1 MSFRARMRDVV
12 TLTKPE
18 VTSLVVVA
26 AAVGY
31 WLASPSPLS
40 LGRFFGAL
48 FGTALVSG
56 GTAALN
62 MWIERDADGRM
73 LRTAQ
78 RPLPSGRMRPGTAL
92 GVGVALAAIGGAYLY
107 FFINP
112 LSSALALATLASYLL
127 IYTPLKQRTQWCTF
141 LGAFP
146 GAAPPLIGWAAARGT
161 LDPGAWALF
170 AILFLWQ
177 FPHFLAIAW
186 MYRQDYA
193 KAGMHML
200 PPADVDG
207 VVTFRRILLCSVA
220 LLPVSLLPS
229 MLGSTG
235 MLYPAGAI
243 VLGIAFAASGWWAGR
258 YKTGFHARV
267 ILHASV
273 AYLPLL
279 WALLAFDRRAS

>member
-1 MSFRARMRDVV
+1 MELRTRLRDLV

-18 VTSLVVVA
+18 VTGLVVVA

-31 WLASPSPLS
+31 WLATPTPLDTP
-40 LGRFFGAL
+40 RFIGTL
-48 FGTALVSG
+48 IGTALVSA

-62 MWIERDADGRM
+62 MFVERDADKKM

-78 RPLPSGRMRPGTAL
+78 RPLPAGRMRPAL
-92 GVGVALAAIGGAYLY
+92 ACGVGVSVAGAGGAYLY
-107 FFINP
+107 FFVNP
-112 LSSALALATLASYLL
+112 LASALALATLASYLL

-170 AILFLWQ
+170 TILFLWQ

-186 MYRQDYA
+186 MYRQDYRR
-193 KAGMHML
+193 AGMLML
-200 PPADVDG
+200 PPTDEDG
-207 VVTFRRILLCSVA
+207 VVTFRRILLFSVA
-220 LLPVSLLPS
+220 LLPASLIPS
-229 MLGSTG
+229 FLGATG
-235 MLYPAGAI
+235 WLYPAGALA
-243 VLGIAFAASGWWAGR
+243 LGAAFLASGWWASR

-279 WALLAFDRRAS
+279 WALLAFDRRGV

>member
-1 MSFRARMRDVV
+1 MGRFRDLI

-31 WLASPSPLS
+31 RAASPAPLDWRRF
-40 LGRFFGAL
+40 LGVL

-62 MWIERDADGRM
+62 MWIEREADGRM
-73 LRTAQ
+73 RRTAG
-78 RPLPSGRMRPGTAL
+78 RPLPSGRMSPATAL
-92 GVGVALAAIGGAYLY
+92 GAGLGLAAVGGGYL
-107 FFINP
+107 FFFVNP
-112 LSSALALATLASYLL
+112 LSSAIALATLASYLL
-127 IYTPLKQRTQWCTF
+127 IYTPLKQRTQWCTL

-170 AILFLWQ
+170 VILFLWQ

-186 MYRQDYA
+186 MYRQDYRA
-193 KAGMHML
+193 AGMRML
-200 PPADVDG
+200 PPSDEDG
-207 VVTFRRILLCSVA
+207 VATFRRILLFSAA
-220 LLPVSLLPS
+220 LLPASLLPS
-229 MLGSTG
+229 LLGATG
-235 MLYPAGAI
+235 PLYPAGAL
-243 VLGIAFAASGWWAGR
+243 VLGAAFFASGWWAAR
-258 YKTGFHARV
+258 HRTGWHARV

-279 WALLAFDRRAS
+279 WALLAFDRRGS